1 LGIGTNGQILTST
14 GTAPQWSTL
23 SGVAVTT
30 FSAGTTGFTPS
41 TATSGA
47 VTLAGT
53 LATTNGG
60 TGLTSFTAN
69 GVVYASSSSA
79 LTTGSALTFDGTNLG
94 VGGTSGYETANR
106 TTIAAAGVNS
116 ALLGFKVGS
125 ISAGYAFADASH
137 VEFGAPTGR
146 YLSWDING
154 EQMRLTSTSLYTA
167 SGINVGIG
175 TSSPG
180 YKLSIAGAAGSAAIN
195 LLETSVRSWAIRAGG
210 TATNTFDIADLTAG
224 QTRLTLD
231 SSGNLGLGVTP
242 SAWASGRPTLE
253 FGGSVQP
260 AIAFN
265 GNATNG
271 GAIWTNAY
279 FDGTN
284 RYKANGA
291 ASRFDTSGGA
301 FSWFTA
307 PSGTAGNAISFTQA
321 MTLFPS
327 GNFGVGNTGDAYK
340 ITAYGATPDI
350 VAFHNG
356 ANATRAY
363 ISSDNSAAY
372 IGRTYSS
379 SGVPLIF
386 NIGGIGSS
394 GVAQMTLD
402 SSGNLGLGVTPS
414 AWSSLWSAEQFGQ
427 AGSLFSYKSGSNY
440 TVISNNSYAAGGNYQ
455 GTDARYTNDGYAT
468 AYVQNNSGQHLWLN
482 AASGTAG
489 VGVTFTQAMTLDA
502 SGNLLVGTTTSATRN
517 ITVGTTN
524 ASIALAG
531 ANGGIYLGATG
542 TPVGSG
548 GFGVNAAIARAGDSN
563 FHISGSVAGDLCIA
577 PEGTKNI
584 LFGTSASAN
593 SVTERARITSGGD
606 LLVGATSLGAWD
618 TRLTLSSDTGTT
630 KWGVGP
636 YSTATNFVISASASA
651 GVYLAGTTA
660 TSWSSVSD
668 ERHKDIIEPI
678 ANAAEKV
685 CTLRAVIGKYKADE
699 TSTRKSFLI
708 AQDVLAVLP
717 EAVDISNPERFGLAY
732 SDMVPLLV
740 AAIQEQQALINDLRA
755 RVAQLEAK

>member
-1 LGIGTNGQILTST
+1 
-14 GTAPQWSTL
+14 
-23 SGVAVTT
+23 
-30 FSAGTTGFTPS
+30 
-41 TATSGA
+41 
-47 VTLAGT
+47 
-53 LATTNGG
+53 
-60 TGLTSFTAN
+60 
-69 GVVYASSSSA
+69 
-79 LTTGSALTFDGTNLG
+79 
-94 VGGTSGYETANR
+94 
-106 TTIAAAGVNS
+106 
-116 ALLGFKVGS
+116 
-125 ISAGYAFADASH
+125 
-137 VEFGAPTGR
+137 
-146 YLSWDING
+146 
-154 EQMRLTSTSLYTA
+154 
-167 SGINVGIG
+167 
-175 TSSPG
+175 
-180 YKLSIAGAAGSAAIN
+180 
-195 LLETSVRSWAIRAGG
+195 
-210 TATNTFDIADLTAG
+210 
-224 QTRLTLD
+224 
-231 SSGNLGLGVTP
+231 
-242 SAWASGRPTLE
+242 
-253 FGGSVQP
+253 
-260 AIAFN
+260 
-265 GNATNG
+265 
-271 GAIWTNAY
+271 
-279 FDGTN
+279 
-284 RYKANGA
+284 
-291 ASRFDTSGGA
+291 
-301 FSWFTA
+301 
-307 PSGTAGNAISFTQA
+307 
-321 MTLFPS
+321 
-327 GNFGVGNTGDAYK
+327 
-340 ITAYGATPDI
+340 
-350 VAFHNG
+350 
-356 ANATRAY
+356 
-363 ISSDNSAAY
+363 
-372 IGRTYSS
+372 
-379 SGVPLIF
+379 
-386 NIGGIGSS
+386 
-394 GVAQMTLD
+394 MTLD